1 MAMNIK
7 QHFDDLDIER
17 APFDKPHL
25 SIFRLLVSIASLGKA
40 DNIPPNLTGDFA
52 RTILTA
58 SPYPI
63 TLLQAA
69 IRRIRAEHEINYPR
83 AALIK
88 AILNRQRRFQIQTQ
102 SDKELTVSLDLTN
115 TNAGYRL
122 GRLFAVLERAQER
135 ANPGLNATIRDRYYG
150 AAASTPVAVFSNL
163 MKLKNHHIAK
173 LENKGEAVNLEKL
186 IAEVMD
192 GINDFPNHM
201 PLTDQGRF
209 AIGYYHQ
216 RQAFYTKSN
225 ATPTPE

>member
-1 MAMNIK
+1 M
-7 QHFDDLDIER
+7 
-17 APFDKPHL
+17 
-25 SIFRLLVSIASLGKA
+25 
-40 DNIPPNLTGDFA
+40 
-52 RTILTA
+52 
-58 SPYPI
+58 
-63 TLLQAA
+63 
-69 IRRIRAEHEINYPR
+69 
-83 AALIK
+83 
-88 AILNRQRRFQIQTQ
+88 
-102 SDKELTVSLDLTN
+102 SLDLTN

-150 AAASTPVAVFSNL
+150 AASSTPVAVFSNL

-216 RQAFYTKSN
+216 RQAFYTKSA

>member
-1 MAMNIK
+1 M
-7 QHFDDLDIER
+7 
-17 APFDKPHL
+17 
-25 SIFRLLVSIASLGKA
+25 
-40 DNIPPNLTGDFA
+40 
-52 RTILTA
+52 
-58 SPYPI
+58 
-63 TLLQAA
+63 
-69 IRRIRAEHEINYPR
+69 
-83 AALIK
+83 
-88 AILNRQRRFQIQTQ
+88 
-102 SDKELTVSLDLTN
+102 SLDLTN

-150 AAASTPVAVFSNL
+150 AASSTPVAVFSNL

-192 GINDFPNHM
+192 GINDFPAHM

-225 ATPTPE
+225 ATPTTE